1 VVTENMPVI
10 FRHKNYRFFFFSNEG
25 NPREPCHIHV
35 KRGSAV
41 AKFWVTPEVRLATA
55 YDMSSAE
62 LRELLQLIEQH
73 QELIKRQWYE
83 YFGD

>member
-1 VVTENMPVI
+1 LTNIVD
-10 FRHKNYRFFFFSNEG
+10 RFFFFSNEG
-25 NPREPCHIHV
+25 NPREPCHIRM

-62 LRELLQLIEQH
+62 LR
-73 QELIKRQWYE
+73 
-83 YFGD
+83 